1 MNPIF
6 TDHNRRVLLQYRD
19 MGKTRQYVAIVD
31 GQVDCVQLTQKDWRG
46 LIHYEK
52 GTAED
57 FAKRFLTGH
66 LPISR
71 AARAIL
77 RGILGAAEG
86 EFETTGGPRFSG
98 GTVSLEEILQE
109 IPSLSPSKARKFLR
123 ANLAKPGGR
132 WVWSPDEA
140 EKIKAML
147 MELNNG
153 LSR

>member
-1 MNPIF
+1 MNLIF

-19 MGKTRQYVAIVD
+19 LGKTRQYVAIVD

-57 FAKRFLTGH
+57 FAKRFLTSH

-77 RGILGAAEG
+77 RGILGSGEG
-86 EFETTGGPRFSG
+86 DSEALSDPRFSGSG
-98 GTVSLEEILQE
+98 GTVSLEDALLGTNIN
-109 IPSLSPSKARKFLR
+109 PSHARKFLR
-123 ANLAKPGGR
+123 KNVDKPGGR
-132 WVWSPDEA
+132 WAWPPEEA
-140 EKIKAML
+140 EKIKQML
-147 MELNNG
+147 IEAFKE
-153 LSR
+153 